1 MRAVIFSSDGRR
13 IAAEADR
20 ARDRSVEVWYVATT
34 GHSAAHSASS
44 ERLGVAGSR
53 RGRTAEP
60 TPPSP
65 PPGRDPPPPGGR
77 AGPGGRPPARRDPSP
92 AERLEGPGPARPAG
106 TTYGGRSSL

>member
-44 ERLGVAGSR
+44 ERLGVAGSC
-53 RGRTAEP
+53 RGRTSKRPSRRQRRGGEG
-60 TPPSP
+60 TPSP
-65 PPGRDPPPPGGR
+65 PPPARGRPRAAPPGQND
-77 AGPGGRPPARRDPSP
+77 PRPPEP
-92 AERLEGPGPARPAG
+92 L
-106 TTYGGRSSL
+106 